1 MGIGWAAVAVAAVQ
15 VGVNVVHIMHTL
27 LADDPAQTI
36 RLVITH

>member
-15 VGVNVVHIMHTL
+15 VGLNAVQLAAKL